1 MEKEL
6 TLKQKD
12 KLAKKIYKSYQRAQL
27 DILYL
32 SQHYNYYP
40 QIDIFKVKEGDTNYQ
55 KPDAMILQQMERKQ
69 ELENFVSMINQIH
82 SHMSKESYSFI
93 ESEYLNF
100 YNHDWWIPYFSRASY
115 YRLKHKVLDELIE
128 YTQSFWTSD
137 DLRRLLK

>member
-32 SQHYNYYP
+32 SQHY
-40 QIDIFKVKEGDTNYQ
+40 NYQ

-100 YNHDWWIPYFSRASY
+100 YNPDWWIPYFSRASY

>member
-55 KPDAMILQQMERKQ
+55 KHDAMILQQMERKQ
-69 ELENFVSMINQIH
+69 ELDNFVSMIKCQFIKVVRSDHGTEFNCLQGYFFKH
-82 SHMSKESYSFI
+82 EMLFESSCVGT
-93 ESEYLNF
+93 
-100 YNHDWWIPYFSRASY
+100 P
-115 YRLKHKVLDELIE
+115 
-128 YTQSFWTSD
+128 
-137 DLRRLLK
+137 